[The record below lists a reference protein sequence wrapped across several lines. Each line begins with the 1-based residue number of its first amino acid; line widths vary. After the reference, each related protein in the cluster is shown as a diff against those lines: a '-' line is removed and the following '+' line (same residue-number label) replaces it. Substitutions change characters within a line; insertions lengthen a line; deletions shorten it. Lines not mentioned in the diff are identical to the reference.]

1 MPFHCL
7 TFLLHKVTQNIVKYS
22 AHCWMDCT
30 QRVSKL
36 ALHYSVQQAHNKAF
50 GLVTAGQNRPSK
62 HTYAPSSI
70 YTVGRYKVQNTH
82 HLRQHITAA
91 KKETYNTAII
101 PQSIPKIQP
110 DIKATFWWWAIS
122 THWESFSEI
131 SLLMNVLL
139 FPHLYVN
146 LWQLHLY
153 YFEITGNGP
162 DGRKPVVGTLNVGGH
177 FQSQSSRCSFF

>member
-110 DIKATFWWWAIS
+110 DIKATFW
-122 THWESFSEI
+122 
-131 SLLMNVLL
+131 
-139 FPHLYVN
+139 
-146 LWQLHLY
+146 
-153 YFEITGNGP
+153 
-162 DGRKPVVGTLNVGGH
+162 
-177 FQSQSSRCSFF
+177 